1 MHNPPRPF
9 NSQFLQELTMLP
21 EILVR
26 SDLQSPPRAIQL
38 ERGCTA
44 IGRGPSSGLFLSD
57 PSISRDH
64 GAFSYYIGLLMVEDH
79 DSTNGIFVNGRRV
92 KRQVLYA
99 GDQVSV
105 GPFQIVVKSGSVP
118 TLETQ
123 E

>member
-1 MHNPPRPF
+1 
-9 NSQFLQELTMLP
+9 MLP

-38 ERGCTA
+38 ERGCTG
-44 IGRGPSSGLFLSD
+44 IGRGKSSGVFLSD

-79 DSTNGIFVNGRRV
+79 GSTNGIFVNGQRV

-99 GDQVSV
+99 GDQVSM
-105 GPFQIVVKSGSVP
+105 GPFEIVVKSGSVRSSQ
-118 TLETQ
+118 TDE
-123 E
+123 